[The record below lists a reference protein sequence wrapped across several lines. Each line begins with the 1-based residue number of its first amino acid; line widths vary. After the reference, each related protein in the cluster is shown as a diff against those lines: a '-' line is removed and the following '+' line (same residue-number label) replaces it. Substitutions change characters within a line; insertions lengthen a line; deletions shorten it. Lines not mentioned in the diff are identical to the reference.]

1 MNLTRFAVPA
11 ALAGITVL
19 LMAGPAHAGV
29 FTVPEPGTLIL
40 LGTGA
45 AAVGA
50 LAWWRKRRKLG
61 DEEESHK

>member
-1 MNLTRFAVPA
+1 MNVTRLAVPT

-19 LMAGPAHAGV
+19 LMAGPAHAGG
-29 FTVPEPGTLIL
+29 TIVPEPGTLIL

-50 LAWWRKRRKLG
+50 LAWWRKRK
-61 DEEESHK
+61 